1 MEAGGSLSPLK
12 LFPSPADTANL
23 QLLPQNKIS
32 YNMTDI
38 IYIAVSIL
46 AGGILILFTWSCSK
60 I

>member
-1 MEAGGSLSPLK
+1 MDVGRSRSGLGR
-12 LFPSPADTANL
+12 FPSAAGTANL
-23 QLLPQNKIS
+23 HLLNQNLINH
-32 YNMTDI
+32 NMTDI

>member
-1 MEAGGSLSPLK
+1 MNAGTFPVRPWAISVRRRHGLSPSFELE
-12 LFPSPADTANL
+12 LINH
-23 QLLPQNKIS
+23 
-32 YNMTDI
+32 NMTDI

>member
-1 MEAGGSLSPLK
+1 MDLGRSRSGLGRIQSATDSAYLHLWH
-12 LFPSPADTANL
+12 
-23 QLLPQNKIS
+23 QNQINH
-32 YNMTDI
+32 NMTDI

>member
-1 MEAGGSLSPLK
+1 MDAGA
-12 LFPSPADTANL
+12 FPIWPWTIASGAGTSNL
-23 QLLPQNKIS
+23 YLLNQNLINH
-32 YNMTDI
+32 NMTDI

>member
-1 MEAGGSLSPLK
+1 MDVGVFPIWPWTISVRRRHCQSPSLNQ
-12 LFPSPADTANL
+12 NL
-23 QLLPQNKIS
+23 INHK
-32 YNMTDI
+32 MTDI

>member
-1 MEAGGSLSPLK
+1 MDAGA
-12 LFPSPADTANL
+12 FPIWPWTIPSGAGTSNL
-23 QLLPQNKIS
+23 HLLNQNLINH
-32 YNMTDI
+32 NMTDI

>member
-1 MEAGGSLSPLK
+1 MDVGRSRSGFGR
-12 LFPSPADTANL
+12 FPSVAGTTNL
-23 QLLPQNKIS
+23 HLLNQNLINH
-32 YNMTDI
+32 NMTDI